1 MQRRNHPPRHRTN
14 LYLCLILL
22 IAVTASCNVQN
33 GQAKQMQIKI
43 DSLQNDLSR
52 TYKPGLGD
60 FMSGVQLHH
69 AKLWFAGQNENWP
82 LADFEVHEIQEAID
96 DIRQFCNDRVEVKAI
111 GMIVPPLDS
120 VNTAI
125 KQKNLSE
132 FKRSFYSLTN
142 TCNTC
147 HKATNH
153 GFNVVVVPNN
163 LPVVNQDFRP
173 AQSVSK

>member
-1 MQRRNHPPRHRTN
+1 MQRKNHPPRYKTN
-14 LYLCLILL
+14 LYFCVILL
-22 IAVTASCNVQN
+22 LVVTASCNVQN
-33 GQAKQMQIKI
+33 GQAKEMQIKI

-60 FMSGVQLHH
+60 FMSGIQLHH

-82 LADFEVHEIQEAID
+82 LADFEVHEIQESID
-96 DIRQFCNDRVEVKAI
+96 DIRQFCKDRTEVKAL
-111 GMIVPPLDS
+111 GMILAPLDS

-125 KQKNLSE
+125 QKRNLSE
-132 FKRSFYSLTN
+132 FKNSFYSLTN

-173 AQSVSK
+173 VQPGSK